1 MNKEAYIEIIDAL
14 INIIDEGVYV
24 VDDKGKGLFYN
35 DAMAKMEKI
44 SVDEVVGKAF
54 HKAFPGVPISESTM
68 FKATRFGQST
78 LNLEQTYKSLHG
90 RTITTTNSTFPVYHE
105 GRPVGAIEV
114 AKDITHIRSLSNR
127 ILELEEIKEKETEQV
142 QEKQKVA
149 IKKYVFS
156 DIVGENVDFLKV
168 LSKARRAANSDA
180 SVIIMGET
188 GTGKELFAQSLH
200 YCGKRKNKP
209 FMAQNCAALPE
220 SLLEGILFG
229 TSKGGF
235 TGAIDR
241 PGLFEQAD
249 GGTLLLDEIS
259 AMSYNLQSKLL
270 RVLQEEYIRR
280 VGGEKDIPIDVRIVT
295 TVNES
300 PKTLIEEGLLRKDLF
315 YRLNIVS
322 LLIPPLRKRKDDIEL
337 LTHAL
342 IDKHCDRFGHDS
354 MLISE
359 RALKTL
365 ENYSYPGNVRELE
378 NIIMQAVSLSDG
390 DKVLNEHML
399 SMPVTEMETYRH
411 INSDD
416 IVGGLDE
423 YLSQI
428 EKELIREA
436 LVNQSGNVTRA
447 ADELS
452 IKRQT
457 LQHKMKKYKIS
468 TKI

>member
-1 MNKEAYIEIIDAL
+1 MNKEEYIEIINAL

-24 VDDKGKGLFYN
+24 VDNKGEGLFYN
-35 DAMAKMEKI
+35 DAMAAMEKI
-44 SVDEVVGKAF
+44 NINEVLGKPF
-54 HKAFPGVPISESTM
+54 HKAFPGVPIGESTM

-90 RTITTTNSTFPVYHE
+90 RNITTNNSTVPVYHN
-105 GRPVGAIEV
+105 GKTVGAIEV
-114 AKDITHIRSLSNR
+114 AKDITHIKSLSNR
-127 ILELEEIKEKETEQV
+127 ILELEEIEETEPEPAIAKHKAV
-142 QEKQKVA
+142 
-149 IKKYVFS
+149 IKKYVFG
-156 DIVGENVDFLKV
+156 DIIGENSELLKV
-168 LSKARRAANSDA
+168 VSKAKRAANSDA

-200 YCGKRKNKP
+200 YSGKRKNKP

-220 SLLEGILFG
+220 TLLEGILFG

-241 PGLFEQAD
+241 PGLFEQAN

-280 VGGEKDIPIDVRIVT
+280 VGGEKDIPIDVRIVA

-315 YRLNIVS
+315 YRLNVVT

-337 LTHAL
+337 LSHSL
-342 IDKHCDRFGHDS
+342 IDKHCDRFGHAS

-359 RALKTL
+359 RALKKL
-365 ENYSYPGNVRELE
+365 ENYDYPGNVRELE

-390 DKVLNEHML
+390 EKVLNEHML
-399 SMPVTEMETYRH
+399 SMPVAEMEAYKYV
-411 INSDD
+411 NSTEF
-416 IVGGLDE
+416 IGGLDE
-423 YLSQI
+423 CLASL

-436 LVNQSGNVTRA
+436 LINKNGNITKA
-447 ADELS
+447 AEELA

-468 TKI
+468 VKM